1 MNFSN
6 QSIYCYN
13 TFFDLYSRLNISKI
27 LFIIIIFVI
36 VFQLKME
43 QKKKSN
49 SPKLK
54 SILRNKN
61 DHSPLLRAYTK
72 NSYYTET
79 KEIEDLCDLETGD
92 ISVYNPKA
100 KSVSQYAYEERKNK
114 KYRNTMEDF
123 NKIIDRIGKDP
134 NKGYFSLFDGHG
146 GTEVVDYIRER
157 LYSIF
162 ISLYNKDSNN
172 ITKCFTKAFEI
183 VDGELKKFPHIENIG
198 ATGTVVFILKET
210 DVMFG
215 TKKVAYCA
223 NVGDTRAVVLNSSG
237 CKRLSYDHK
246 CNDLF
251 EVERI
256 KKSGGNIVQD
266 RVLGK
271 LALTRTFGDY
281 AMKTFGVT
289 ATPSVNRMVLN
300 DSDKYI
306 VICSDGVWDVID
318 EEDMFYN
325 AFQFDDAKEFAEK
338 IVEDSISKGSTDN
351 ISCIVI
357 KL

>member
-1 MNFSN
+1 
-6 QSIYCYN
+6 
-13 TFFDLYSRLNISKI
+13 
-27 LFIIIIFVI
+27 
-36 VFQLKME
+36 ME
-43 QKKKSN
+43 DKKKSN

-61 DHSPLLRAYTK
+61 DKSPLLRSYTK
-72 NSYYTET
+72 NAYYSNSNSFD
-79 KEIEDLCDLETGD
+79 DLCELESGD

-100 KSVSQYAYEERKNK
+100 KSVKQYSYEENKNK
-114 KYRNTMEDF
+114 HYRNSMEDF
-123 NKIIDRIGKDP
+123 HKILDRFGKDP

-146 GTEVVDYIRER
+146 GTEVVEYVRDR
-157 LYSIF
+157 LL
-162 ISLYNKDSNN
+162 SL
-172 ITKCFTKAFEI
+172 FTLLYRDTGEIGKSFVKAFEN
-183 VDGELKKFPHIENIG
+183 VDSELKKFKNIESIG
-198 ATGTVVFILKET
+198 STGTVVFISKET

-215 TKKVAYCA
+215 TKRVAYCA
-223 NVGDTRAVVLNSSG
+223 NIGDTRCVVLNNSG

-246 CNDLF
+246 CTDTA
-251 EVERI
+251 EADRI
-256 KKSGGNIVQD
+256 KKCGGNIVQE

-271 LALTRTFGDY
+271 LALTRAFGDY
-281 AMKTFGVT
+281 GMKCYGVV
-289 ATPSVNRMVLN
+289 ATPTINRMTLN
-300 DSDKYI
+300 ENDKFI

-318 EEDMFYN
+318 EEDMFYY